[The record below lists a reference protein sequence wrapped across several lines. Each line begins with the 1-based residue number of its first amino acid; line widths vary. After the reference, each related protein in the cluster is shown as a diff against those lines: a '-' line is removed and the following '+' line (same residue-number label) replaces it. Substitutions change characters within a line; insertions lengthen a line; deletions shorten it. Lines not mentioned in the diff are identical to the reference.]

1 MKRSMRFCVTAVA
14 FALTAGLLAVVSLL
28 MAVVLRSQ
36 LTDNLD
42 ESIAQRA
49 DTIAAVVQRAPLSEI
64 VLDEDLLVQVVRA
77 DGTIVGASPNLVGN
91 SPITTLEPGPRT
103 IHNVPGRPEAFRVL
117 VRPTSVDTG
126 AATLIVG
133 INYDDINDPLRILKK
148 LLAFAVPSVL
158 VVLGLLSWWLTGRML
173 RPVESIR
180 SRMAA
185 INASNLAGRVPEPGN
200 GDEIDR
206 LAHTMNDTL
215 ERLEDAVRRQQRF
228 VADASHEL
236 RSPLTR
242 MRGELEL
249 HLAHPDSTD
258 PLETERS
265 VLTETIALQHLVDDL
280 LQLARADGNVEPQR
294 NDVVDLDDIV
304 LHEVRRLTERGLV
317 QVDTKA
323 LSAAQVSGD
332 REQLRRAVRNVLD
345 NAERHANSTVIITL
359 RERNGKAV
367 LAIGDD
373 GLGIATADRHFV
385 FDRFARLD
393 EARSRDRG
401 GSGLATSLFDT
412 AARFASPT
420 GRRPSSSSSFPLP
433 RDRVTI
439 FSAHATS
446 IAADANWEL

>member
-1 MKRSMRFCVTAVA
+1 MKRSMRFRITAVA

-401 GSGLATSLFDT
+401 GSGLGLAITRDIVVRHGGTIRLADGPATVFIIELPATS
-412 AARFASPT
+412 
-420 GRRPSSSSSFPLP
+420 
-433 RDRVTI
+433 
-439 FSAHATS
+439 
-446 IAADANWEL
+446 

>member
-1 MKRSMRFCVTAVA
+1 MRRSIRFRITAVA
-14 FALTAGLLAVVSLL
+14 FALTAGLLGVISLL

-49 DTIAAVVQRAPLSEI
+49 DTIAAVVERAPLSEI

-77 DGTIVGASPNLVGN
+77 DGTVVGASPNLIGKP
-91 SPITTLEPGPRT
+91 PIATLETGART
-103 IHNVPGRPEAFRVL
+103 IHKVPGRTEAFRVL
-117 VRPTSVDTG
+117 VRPISVETG
-126 AATLIVG
+126 AGTLIVG
-133 INYDDINDPLRILKK
+133 INYDDVSDPLRILRK

-173 RPVESIR
+173 RPVENIR

-215 ERLEDAVRRQQRF
+215 ARLEDAVRRQQRF

-249 HLAHPDSTD
+249 HLAHPGSSD

-265 VLTETIALQHLVDDL
+265 ALAETIALQHLVDDL
-280 LQLARADGNVEPQR
+280 LELARADANVEPR
-294 NDVVDLDDIV
+294 LIGTVDLDDIV
-304 LHEVRRLTERGLV
+304 MHEVRRLNERGVV
-317 QVDTKA
+317 QVETSA

-332 REQLRRAVRNVLD
+332 PEQLRRAVRNVLD
-345 NAERHANSTVIITL
+345 NAERHATGAVTVSL
-359 RERNGKAV
+359 QEHNGKAI

-373 GLGIATADRHFV
+373 GAGIAAADRPLV

-393 EARSRDRG
+393 EARTRDRG
-401 GSGLATSLFDT
+401 GSGLGLAITRDIVVRHGGTIRLADGPATVFVIE
-412 AARFASPT
+412 
-420 GRRPSSSSSFPLP
+420 LP
-433 RDRVTI
+433 AI
-439 FSAHATS
+439 
-446 IAADANWEL
+446 N

>member
-1 MKRSMRFCVTAVA
+1 MRRSIRFRITAVA
-14 FALTAGLLAVVSLL
+14 FALTAGLLAIVSLL
-28 MAVVLRSQ
+28 MAAVLRSQ
-36 LTDNLD
+36 LIDNLD

-64 VLDEDLLVQVVRA
+64 VLDEDLLVQVVGA
-77 DGTIVGASPNLVGN
+77 DGTIVGASPNLVGR
-91 SPITTLEPGPRT
+91 PAITTLEPGPRT

-117 VRPTSVDTG
+117 VQPTSVGTG

-133 INYDDINDPLRILKK
+133 INYDDVTDPMRILKK

-185 INASNLAGRVPEPGN
+185 INTSNLAGRVPEPGN

-206 LAHTMNDTL
+206 LAQTMNETL
-215 ERLEDAVRRQQRF
+215 ARLEDAVRRQQRF

-249 HLAHPDSTD
+249 HLAHPGSSD
-258 PLETERS
+258 PLDTERS
-265 VLTETIALQHLVDDL
+265 VLTETVALQHLVDDL
-280 LQLARADGNVEPQR
+280 LELARADANIEPRR

-304 LHEVRRLTERGLV
+304 LHEVRRLAERGLV
-317 QVDTKA
+317 HVDTK
-323 LSAAQVSGD
+323 
-332 REQLRRAVRNVLD
+332 
-345 NAERHANSTVIITL
+345 
-359 RERNGKAV
+359 
-367 LAIGDD
+367 
-373 GLGIATADRHFV
+373 
-385 FDRFARLD
+385 
-393 EARSRDRG
+393 RSRQHRFRETVSSYDERYVTCLTTLSGMRPAPSSSRSTSVMVGRYLPLETTVSASPPLTGLSYSIDSRVSMKRG
-401 GSGLATSLFDT
+401 PATKVGAALGWPSRATSLFDT

-420 GRRPSSSSSFPLP
+420 GRRPSS
-433 RDRVTI
+433 
-439 FSAHATS
+439 
-446 IAADANWEL
+446 